1 MSRDDVFVEKSLT
14 ALLEE
19 LESQPEMAIFFASD
33 ILGYEDTLSNIREWL
48 EDDSEYGLAYE
59 VMVSLLERFDFKIS
73 GKSAVRLL
81 EVGLY
86 FGYKTDL
93 ESDRDL
99 DWRT

>member
-1 MSRDDVFVEKSLT
+1 MSRDNVFVEESLT

-19 LESQPEMAIFFASD
+19 LESQPEMAIIFPPD

-48 EDDSEYGLAYE
+48 EDDGEYGLAYE

-93 ESDRDL
+93 ESDHDL

>member
-1 MSRDDVFVEKSLT
+1 M
-14 ALLEE
+14 
-19 LESQPEMAIFFASD
+19 
-33 ILGYEDTLSNIREWL
+33 

-99 DWRT
+99 DWIT

>member
-1 MSRDDVFVEKSLT
+1 MSRDNVFVGKSLT

-19 LESQPEMAIFFASD
+19 LESQPEMANFFAPD
-33 ILGYEDTLSNIREWL
+33 ILSYKDTLSNIGEWL
-48 EDDSEYGLAYE
+48 GDNGEYGLAYE

-93 ESDRDL
+93 ESDHDL

>member
-1 MSRDDVFVEKSLT
+1 M
-14 ALLEE
+14 
-19 LESQPEMAIFFASD
+19 
-33 ILGYEDTLSNIREWL
+33 

>member
-1 MSRDDVFVEKSLT
+1 
-14 ALLEE
+14 
-19 LESQPEMAIFFASD
+19 
-33 ILGYEDTLSNIREWL
+33 
-48 EDDSEYGLAYE
+48 
-59 VMVSLLERFDFKIS
+59 MVSLLERFDFKIS

>member
-1 MSRDDVFVEKSLT
+1 
-14 ALLEE
+14 
-19 LESQPEMAIFFASD
+19 MAIFFPPD
-33 ILGYEDTLSNIREWL
+33 ILGYEDTLFNIREWL
-48 EDDSEYGLAYE
+48 EDDGEYGLAYE

-93 ESDRDL
+93 ESDHDL